1 MASGLPVR
9 AAIISGVSPN
19 FVSGAFGSAPALMS
33 FSIISALPLVAASW
47 SGVAPARVTAD
58 TFAPARIS
66 RSAVSRSSQRTAQWR
81 AVVPSTC
88 AALTSAFFCSKER
101 IACLFSVIAASAISL
116 LDAPNAPAE
125 SNIAAQHHS
134 TRCVNMVGSFRE
146 TFFAQGIYL
155 DLEQTSITVVAKM
168 TTKMSENRWPAYAG
182 IHHLSL
188 LKTLFAEHVRTSQA
202 RRK

>member
-1 MASGLPVR
+1 
-9 AAIISGVSPN
+9 
-19 FVSGAFGSAPALMS
+19 MS
-33 FSIISALPLVAASW
+33 FSIIAALPFVAASC
-47 SGVAPARVTAD
+47 SAVDPARVTAD
-58 TFAPARIS
+58 TVAPALIR

-134 TRCVNMVGSFRE
+134 TRCVNMVGSFPR
-146 TFFAQGIYL
+146 TVFLLQGIYF
-155 DLEQTSITVVAKM
+155 DLEQTSITAVGKM
-168 TTKMSENRWPAYAG
+168 TMKMSEIRWPAYAG
-182 IHHLSL
+182 IHDLSL
-188 LKTLFAEHVRTSQA
+188 LKMPNMSAPHKAAGNS
-202 RRK
+202 